1 MYTRATIDNNQ
12 PVLDANG
19 NITGFGIGGA
29 TGEPIYGVADDG
41 FGGTI
46 GDAPSDTFSVNF
58 DWAILD
64 KLGIFGRY
72 NYGSTS
78 IKPTNPTLDNGEINA
93 QAFQAGIAFPDL
105 LKEGALG
112 TLSFLIPF
120 DVLDG
125 EEFLVSGSGD
135 GGTQYEFEAN
145 YNFPVNDNLSILP
158 AFYLIANPNNFED
171 NPNIYVGNVR
181 MQFKL

>member
-1 MYTRATIDNNQ
+1 
-12 PVLDANG
+12 
-19 NITGFGIGGA
+19 
-29 TGEPIYGVADDG
+29 
-41 FGGTI
+41 
-46 GDAPSDTFSVNF
+46 
-58 DWAILD
+58 
-64 KLGIFGRY
+64 
-72 NYGSTS
+72 
-78 IKPTNPTLDNGEINA
+78 
-93 QAFQAGIAFPDL
+93 AFQAGIAFPDL

-112 TLSFLIPF
+112 TLSFIIPF

-145 YNFPVNDNLSILP
+145 YDFPVNDNLSIFP

-171 NPNIYVGNVR
+171 NPNIYVGNIR